1 MQAIDLLAIPN
12 VLFSVNHEFVELQ
25 GGDKI
30 IENPGEFQGLFIL
43 KAGQSIRFRLDRSGA
58 TVTSEAQ
65 TYPAAIPR
73 EFIVDRPF
81 LIVIKRRSAEQPYF
95 VAWIDNAELLVPD
108 AGRTAKA
115 PRTSSSA
122 G

>member
-1 MQAIDLLAIPN
+1 M
-12 VLFSVNHEFVELQ
+12 NHEFVELQ

-30 IENPGEFQGLFIL
+30 IENPGEFQGLFIA
-43 KAGQSIRFRLDRSGA
+43 KAGQSIRFRLDKSGA
-58 TVTSEAQ
+58 TVTSESQ
-65 TYPAAIPR
+65 TFPGAIPR

-108 AGRTAKA
+108 AGSAAKA
-115 PRTSSSA
+115 SEPSSST

>member
-1 MQAIDLLAIPN
+1 M
-12 VLFSVNHEFVELQ
+12 NHEFVELQ

-30 IENPGEFQGLFIL
+30 IENPGEFQCLFIL
-43 KAGQSIRFRLDRSGA
+43 KAGQSIRFRLDKSGA

-65 TYPAAIPR
+65 MFLSAIPR

-95 VAWIDNAELLVPD
+95 VAWIDNAESLVPD

-115 PRTSSSA
+115 SAPVSSA

>member
-1 MQAIDLLAIPN
+1 MGRLGSWPI
-12 VLFSVNHEFVELQ
+12 VLFSENHEFVELQ

-65 TYPAAIPR
+65 TFPAAIPR

-95 VAWIDNAELLVPD
+95 VAWIDNAELLVPN

-115 PRTSSSA
+115 SSPASSA